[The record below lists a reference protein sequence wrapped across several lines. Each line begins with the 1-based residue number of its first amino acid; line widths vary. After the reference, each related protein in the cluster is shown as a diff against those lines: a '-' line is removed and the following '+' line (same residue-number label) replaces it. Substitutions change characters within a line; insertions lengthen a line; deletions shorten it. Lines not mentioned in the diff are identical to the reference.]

1 MQPAQSQRL
10 FTQHA
15 VCVGEGGGKTTGK
28 RGTGAA
34 GSRPRQARQEQDRE
48 GAGSRGRGTRA
59 AIARG
64 PHRAP
69 PAPSSSSCRYQPP
82 LSGLRAQTDARQ
94 VQAPEVLEPASGP
107 NIPNAPPPR
116 WAPAGSARPEAVPAL
131 QGPASPTT
139 SRQAQKATKTPE

>member
-1 MQPAQSQRL
+1 MQPAQSERL

-15 VCVGEGGGKTTGK
+15 VGVGGGQNDREK
-28 RGTGAA
+28 RNW
-34 GSRPRQARQEQDRE
+34 SSWLQQARQEQDTE

-59 AIARG
+59 GIARG

-69 PAPSSSSCRYQPP
+69 PALSSSSCRYQPP

-94 VQAPEVLEPASGP
+94 VQEPEVLEPASGP

-116 WAPAGSARPEAVPAL
+116 WAPTGSARPEAVPAL